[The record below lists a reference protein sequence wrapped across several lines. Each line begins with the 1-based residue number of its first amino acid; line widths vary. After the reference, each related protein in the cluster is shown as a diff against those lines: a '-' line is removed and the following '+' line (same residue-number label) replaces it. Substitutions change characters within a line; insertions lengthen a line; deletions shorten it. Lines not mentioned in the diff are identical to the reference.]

1 MSVAELW
8 AQAKT
13 VDWQAMVFFF
23 LLSIVC
29 DAWGKQWH
37 MVGIVSLWLLT
48 LGLIEILAVEQTG
61 KTVSQWQII
70 WQGHSV
76 RDYWL
81 SWVGQ
86 YAKVSAMIF
95 FMLHMK

>member
-8 AQAKT
+8 AT
-13 VDWQAMVFFF
+13 FGTIDWQAMVTCF
-23 LLSIVC
+23 LISIIC

-37 MVGIVSLWLLT
+37 MAGLVTCWLLF
-48 LGLIEILAVEQTG
+48 LAGYEIWCVRQTHH
-61 KTVSQWQII
+61 TMSQWQVI
-70 WQGHSV
+70 WQTQSV

-81 SWVGQ
+81 SWIGQ

>member
-8 AQAKT
+8 AT
-13 VDWQAMVFFF
+13 FGTIDWQAMVSCF
-23 LLSIVC
+23 LISIIC

-37 MVGIVSLWLLT
+37 MAGLVALWLIL
-48 LGLIEILAVEQTG
+48 LAIFEIICVKQTG
-61 KTVSQWQII
+61 HTMSQWQVA
-70 WQGHSV
+70 WQKYSV

-81 SWVGQ
+81 SWIGQ